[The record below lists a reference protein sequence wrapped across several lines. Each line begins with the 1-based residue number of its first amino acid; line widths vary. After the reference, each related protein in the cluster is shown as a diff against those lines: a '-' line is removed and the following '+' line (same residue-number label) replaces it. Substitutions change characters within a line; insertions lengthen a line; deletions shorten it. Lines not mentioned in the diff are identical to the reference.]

1 MSSDET
7 DVARLGRRLSAVVY
21 DQFFDASPPERRADQ
36 LRTEPKIGD
45 CHIFDY
51 QKFRNPRLGSEKDVE
66 RLYYDFNELNFNVHR
81 DYKDLN
87 KQQTLDALK
96 LAAERSNKEHKYFV
110 CCFLSHGKLGVL
122 QLQNDDLEIK
132 EILGCFSRSSCPNL
146 KGIPKI
152 FIFQA
157 CRGNCREDGISCFE
171 CTEACDTIDYD
182 PVLDIPDFLDFLL
195 IYSTYNGAVA
205 FRTEHGT
212 FFIDELCRTIEQ
224 FSGDLDLLQILTVAN
239 YRVAN
244 FYLSKNDMKK
254 QMPCFTSSL
263 TTEVKFNKKINKPFE
278 TEDTKFFDNRRRES
292 KLGLQ
297 SLQNPLADKQTYRI
311 QESKKIKF
319 LLLLNTENNFESCL
333 LQYVY
338 ILWTSIIKRN
348 YGNETFSN
356 WTEEE
361 LMDFL
366 KEVAAR
372 DYSNTDCLIC
382 FVACLAKE
390 DRLCDSKGNYFQMRK
405 IIETFTGDVCSKL
418 RGKPKIFIFL
428 TSAPNDKSSVC
439 AETTDCREDNLI
451 PIHSDLLEVVIT
463 VQDSNQ
469 LKAVIEKL
477 SQILGG
483 EKSEDVFTQMT
494 RMNNEL
500 VKNCGFHSLSTKK
513 ATFSINSTLT
523 KILILNKPDSR
534 S

>member
-66 RLYYDFNELNFNVHR
+66 RLYYDFHELNFNVHR

-132 EILGCFSRSSCPNL
+132 EILRCFSRSSCPNL

-157 CRGNCREDGISCFE
+157 CRGKCREDGISCFE
-171 CTEACDTIDYD
+171 CKEACDTIDYD

-195 IYSTYNGAVA
+195 IYSTYNV
-205 FRTEHGT
+205 
-212 FFIDELCRTIEQ
+212 
-224 FSGDLDLLQILTVAN
+224 N
-239 YRVAN
+239 
-244 FYLSKNDMKK
+244 
-254 QMPCFTSSL
+254 
-263 TTEVKFNKKINKPFE
+263 NKLFE

-292 KLGLQ
+292 KLGSQ
-297 SLQNPLADKQTYRI
+297 SLKNPLADKQTYRI
-311 QESKKIKF
+311 QESNKIKF
-319 LLLLNTENNFESCL
+319 LLLLNTKNNFESCL

-405 IIETFTGDVCSKL
+405 IIENFTGDVCSKL

-469 LKAVIEKL
+469 LKVVIEKL

-483 EKSEDVFTQMT
+483 EKSEDFFTQMT

-500 VKNCGFHSLSTKK
+500 VRNCGFHSLSTKK